1 MSSNTA
7 ELAGNYVTSGGTG
20 DPAYVAE
27 QLAEM
32 REKRAEREHEAIEQT
47 ETQAEV
53 LYGDDPEAIELSV
66 AGETILAHPI
76 GLGRRARL
84 MKRATEAD
92 ERGDE
97 LERVEVVLDM
107 IDTLVDATPDAYDAD
122 WWDSRSQSQVRGA
135 FQTLGAESAGG
146 NG

>member
-1 MSSNTA
+1 MNATIANPEAAA
-7 ELAGNYVTSGGTG
+7 ETRDELLKQTQPTT
-20 DPAYVAE
+20 
-27 QLAEM
+27 
-32 REKRAEREHEAIEQT
+32 EASADSAAA
-47 ETQAEV
+47 QAEV
-53 LYGDDPEAIELSV
+53 LHGDDPERIELSV
-66 AGETILAHPI
+66 AGEVILADPI

-97 LERVEVVLDM
+97 RSQIEVVLDM
-107 IDTLVDATPDAYDAD
+107 IDTLVDATPDEYDTE
-122 WWDSRSQSQVRGA
+122 WWDDRSEPQVRNA